1 MRESI
6 LPRMYTATQDTVLG
20 GVIQH
25 VNSKKMVIVLGEPGE
40 GKTVTMLDFCTQY
53 PHPAY
58 YYRCSPNTTMN
69 SLLVFIANAIGV
81 RVVGDNGTVQDR
93 IQRKLQDDPNYCFV
107 FDEAEYLAINVY
119 GVFNHVACGAVY
131 VAHQGAIVAQQIV
144 EQG

>member
-81 RVVGDNGTVQDR
+81 RVVAITVLCR
-93 IQRKLQDDPNYCFV
+93 IASKESFRMIPTIVLYPPRRLSGPRPDCTRTCTNS
-107 FDEAEYLAINVY
+107 DEYP
-119 GVFNHVACGAVY
+119 CR
-131 VAHQGAIVAQQIV
+131 
-144 EQG
+144 

>member
-93 IQRKLQDDPNYCFV
+93 I
-107 FDEAEYLAINVY
+107 
-119 GVFNHVACGAVY
+119 
-131 VAHQGAIVAQQIV
+131 
-144 EQG
+144 

>member
-58 YYRCSPNTTMN
+58 YYLTCLGFFYALFSVIMPHIFLNFN
-69 SLLVFIANAIGV
+69 SVC
-81 RVVGDNGTVQDR
+81 TVQ
-93 IQRKLQDDPNYCFV
+93 Y
-107 FDEAEYLAINVY
+107 AE
-119 GVFNHVACGAVY
+119 
-131 VAHQGAIVAQQIV
+131 
-144 EQG
+144 